1 MPTISIEEII
11 LMLKEE
17 RQKQIHSPNTLGDT
31 NKTKNDWTALCAYY
45 LFEGASRP
53 DKHVSFDEFRTSL
66 IKAGAV
72 IIAALET
79 SFALEDEKL
88 KDLMNKLENNH
99 DEE

>member
-1 MPTISIEEII
+1 MPNFSTDEII

-17 RQKQIHSPNTLGDT
+17 RQKQILSPNTVGDT

-45 LFEGASRP
+45 LFEGASRH
-53 DKHVSFDEFRTSL
+53 DKHVSFDEFRNSL

-88 KDLMNKLENNH
+88 KELMSKLENNY